1 MAEAEVRLL
10 DIAQIERQVFTRWD
24 ITAHQ
29 VTRHL
34 LSKELTGTA
43 DLVADYL
50 TFPSGFIHHMHRHP
64 YADVVM
70 IPFSGSFQFLDESSD
85 PVEVSPGQ
93 VLVIP
98 RGNWHEARNVGT
110 VDSQVLHLFSG
121 VGSAED
127 IGYEAYD
134 AQGVVS
140 ESIEQKKGSSACG

>member
-1 MAEAEVRLL
+1 VAEVRLV
-10 DIAQIERQVFTRWD
+10 DIAQIEQLVFTRWD
-24 ITAHQ
+24 ITGHQ

-50 TFPSGFIHHMHRHP
+50 TFPPGFIHHMHRHP
-64 YADVVM
+64 HADIVM
-70 IPFSGSFQFLDESSD
+70 IPFSGSFQFQGESGD
-85 PVEVSPGQ
+85 PLEVSPGQ

-121 VGSAED
+121 AGSAED

-134 AQGVVS
+134 GRVS
-140 ESIEQKKGSSACG
+140 GSLRHKKGSSACG